1 MSVPL
6 PPITE
11 DQETSTSTPPSIH
24 HSTLEPLHL
33 PLPLSQG
40 REAFEEAKAL
50 YESGLYIARDNP
62 QAAIAHFLQGT
73 SLSLL
78 SYLLRMELMG
88 EASDVQLL
96 VYSVN

>member
-11 DQETSTSTPPSIH
+11 DQETSTSTPPSLH
-24 HSTLEPLHL
+24 HSTLEPLQL

-50 YESGLYIARDNP
+50 YESGLYISRDNP
-62 QAAIAHFLQGT
+62 RAAIAHFLQGT

-78 SYLLRMELMG
+78 SYLLQMELMG
-88 EASDVQLL
+88 DSRDIQLL
-96 VYSVN
+96 VYLEN

>member
-24 HSTLEPLHL
+24 HSTLEPLQ
-33 PLPLSQG
+33 LSQG

-78 SYLLRMELMG
+78 SYLLQMELMG
-88 EASDVQLL
+88 DSRDVQLL
-96 VYSVN
+96 VYSVS

>member
-24 HSTLEPLHL
+24 HSTLEPLQ
-33 PLPLSQG
+33 LSQG

-62 QAAIAHFLQGT
+62 QAAVAHFLQGT

-88 EASDVQLL
+88 KASDVQLL
-96 VYSVN
+96 VYLEN